1 MTETTAK
8 PLDGITILDFTRV
21 LAGPYC
27 TAMLADQGASVIK
40 VEAPQGDDQRAMGA
54 FRDGRSLSFELINRN
69 KRSLRLDMRAPE
81 GRAIAAGLAA
91 RADVV
96 IENFRP
102 GVAERL
108 GIGAAAL
115 RAAHPRLI
123 YCSISGFGQ
132 SGPMAQMP
140 SYDVIA
146 QALSGLMSITGA
158 PEGDP
163 VLVGDSVGDILAGI
177 YAAQA
182 ISAALFRRERTG
194 AGATIDVAMFDALF
208 SLLPTALAIWQRDG
222 TPPRRA
228 GADHPLSAPFG
239 AYRAADGRVMIAVG
253 NTSLFGTLCA
263 AMGRADMAGDPRFS
277 SDQSRKANADALRAQ
292 IEAWT
297 GALPAAEVVRILSA
311 AGVPVSPVWAVDEA
325 AESAQVAARG
335 LLHAVDHPERGR
347 LMLPEQPVHFVG
359 SPRGA
364 PRPAPDLGA
373 DGAAILRD
381 VLGLPQDEIAR
392 LRAAD
397 II

>member
-27 TAMLADQGASVIK
+27 TAMLADQGATVIK

-69 KRSLRLDMRAPE
+69 KRSLRLDLHAPE

-102 GVAERL
+102 GVADRL

-115 RAAHPRLI
+115 RAAHPQLI
-123 YCSISGFGQ
+123 HCSISGFGQ

-158 PEGDP
+158 PEGDS

-182 ISAALFRRERTG
+182 ICAALFQRERTG

-222 TPPRRA
+222 TPPARA
-228 GADHPLSAPFG
+228 GANHPLSAPFG
-239 AYRAADGRVMIAVG
+239 AYRTADGRVMIAVG

-263 AMGRADMAGDPRFS
+263 AMGRVDLTEDPRFS
-277 SDQSRKANADALRAQ
+277 SDQSRKANADALREQ
-292 IEAWT
+292 IEAWSC
-297 GALPAAEVVRILSA
+297 ALPAAEVVRILGA
-311 AGVPVSPVWAVDEA
+311 AGVPVSPVWTVDQA

-347 LMLPEQPVHFVG
+347 LMLPEQPVHFAG
-359 SPRGA
+359 SPRGT
-364 PRPAPDLGA
+364 PCPAPDLGA
-373 DGAAILRD
+373 DGPAILHD
-381 VLGLPQDEIAR
+381 ILGLPQDEITH